1 MLGSR
6 QLDSHGMKSRL
17 RHAQQVQLR
26 AHIFLQS
33 VNVIRN
39 MDYLTRCIKTEAAG
53 TRQLSAQIHNL
64 VFRCA
69 SRLLYIPYRYYGSP
83 DPSPYLIFDDICLS
97 VCLSACP
104 FVCPS
109 LYLSTCLSIHVTLKS
124 SQERG
129 SSHVLLEQ
137 SHAKLHAAQVYRY
150 SACLLKRH
158 ARLSCRNVWWPAAC
172 NSCAPGNC

>member
-69 SRLLYIPYRYYGSP
+69 SRLLYIPYKCYGSP
-83 DPSPYLIFDDICLS
+83 DPSPYLIFVCLS
-97 VCLSACP
+97 VCLPVHLSVRLFTCLP
-104 FVCPS
+104 VCPS
-109 LYLSTCLSIHVTLKS
+109 M
-124 SQERG
+124 
-129 SSHVLLEQ
+129 
-137 SHAKLHAAQVYRY
+137 
-150 SACLLKRH
+150 
-158 ARLSCRNVWWPAAC
+158 
-172 NSCAPGNC
+172 